1 MYRDAFPQLAQLTPF
16 LSYPQPSQLRTPT
29 FSFLHRN
36 QPHTTT
42 TTTPLETMHL
52 DRSADE
58 HEFRPSRGTLRLDVR
73 TSLEGFPGAV
83 AEVLLKRRGE
93 GQGQGE
99 GEGEDAPAVVVGWT
113 IVEG

>member
-1 MYRDAFPQLAQLTPF
+1 
-16 LSYPQPSQLRTPT
+16 
-29 FSFLHRN
+29 
-36 QPHTTT
+36 
-42 TTTPLETMHL
+42 MHL

-58 HEFRPSRGTLRLDVR
+58 HEFHPSRGTLRLGVR

-99 GEGEDAPAVVVGWT
+99 GEDTPAVVVGWT